1 LGDSDGMDIQS
12 PCYFIVGDGFQ
23 FSHIGSST
31 LCDSEPTHG
40 RCSKPEPPFCWPS
53 PKTTPKGL
61 EPHNI
66 NAYGPRLKKLKLNN
80 SNNLMRITHWIP

>member
-1 LGDSDGMDIQS
+1 MNIQS
-12 PCYFIVGDGFQ
+12 PCYFIVGDFN
-23 FSHIGSST
+23 FPTSDLPLSVILSPRMDVAPSPSHYSAG
-31 LCDSEPTHG
+31 H
-40 RCSKPEPPFCWPS
+40 F

-66 NAYGPRLKKLKLNN
+66 NGYGPRLKKLKLNN